1 MKVILTTN
9 SRLGNIGEVVVV
21 KNGYAKNFLFP
32 NEKAICLNKENQ
44 KAFDT
49 KKHLYEQQN
58 ANSIDLANSI
68 KSILEQKN
76 IIIIENA
83 SDDGHLY
90 GSVNSTLI
98 AKKINEILSSNKIER
113 NNVVLQKPIKE
124 IGLYQINLNLHP
136 NVQILAKVVVSRS
149 ESEISSILATAS

>member
-1 MKVILTTN
+1 MKVILTA
-9 SRLGNIGEVVVV
+9 SSKLGKIGDVIVV
-21 KNGYAKNFLFP
+21 KNGYAKNFLIP
-32 NEKAICLNKENQ
+32 NKKAICLNKENQ

-49 KKHLYEQQN
+49 QKHFYEQQN
-58 ANSIDLANSI
+58 ASSIDLANSI
-68 KSILEQKN
+68 KAILEQKN

-98 AKKINEILSSNKIER
+98 AKKINEIISSNKVER
-113 NNVVLQKPIKE
+113 NNIVLQKPIKE

-136 NVQILAKVVVSRS
+136 AVEILAKVVVSRS
-149 ESEISSILATAS
+149 ESEISSILATVS